1 MATAVLRG
9 SGQRRLLR
17 GHPWIY
23 RSDIQEVQGSAEP
36 GEVVDIA
43 APNRQFL
50 GRGTYNPRSQIVLRV
65 LTTEAEA
72 IDAAFLRRRIATAVA
87 RRQGLAGPEAAYRVV
102 SSEGDLLPG
111 LIVDRYGPVAVA
123 QFLTAGMD
131 RLREAT
137 LGAVE
142 SLLTPRGIY
151 LRNDA
156 SVRALEGL
164 PLERGWARGDGPEQV
179 EIREG
184 PCRFRVDVAGGQK
197 TGFFLDQR
205 ENRLAAREVAAGRTV
220 LDCFCYTGGFAVHLA
235 EAGATLVEGVDISP
249 EAVAAAEANARLNG
263 LEGRCRFRT
272 ANAFDELRAL
282 DKTRRRYDCLVLD
295 PPAFTKGKEAVGA
308 ALRGYKEI
316 NLRAMRLLRPGGIL
330 ITCSCSYHID
340 EATFLAMLE
349 EAAADAHCRMRVLAV
364 RTQAADH
371 PILLGVRE
379 TRYLKCVFLE
389 RL

>member
-23 RSDIQEVQGSAEP
+23 RSDIQEVQGSADP
-36 GEVVDIA
+36 GEVVDITA
-43 APNRQFL
+43 GNRQFL
-50 GRGTYNPRSQIVLRV
+50 GRGTYNPRSQIALRV

-72 IDAAFLRRRIATAVA
+72 VDGAFLRRRIAAAAA
-87 RRQGLAGPEAAYRVV
+87 RRQVLAGPETAYRVV

-111 LIVDRYGPVAVA
+111 LILDRYGPVVVA
-123 QFLTAGMD
+123 QFLTAGME
-131 RLREAT
+131 RLR
-137 LGAVE
+137 GAVLDVIE
-142 SLLTPRGIY
+142 ELLAPRGIY
-151 LRNDA
+151 LRNDP
-156 SVRALEGL
+156 SVRTLEGL
-164 PLERGWARGDGPEQV
+164 PLERGWARGEGPEQV

-205 ENRLAAREVAAGRTV
+205 ENRLAARELAAGRTV
-220 LDCFCYTGGFAVHLA
+220 LDCFCYSGAFAVHLA

-249 EAVAAAEANARLNG
+249 EAAAAAETNARLNG

-282 DKTRRRYDCLVLD
+282 DKTRRQFDCLILD
-295 PPAFTKGKEAVGA
+295 PPAFTKGKETVGA

-349 EAAADAHCRMRVLAV
+349 EAAGDAHCRMRVLAV

-389 RL
+389 RF

>member
-1 MATAVLRG
+1 
-9 SGQRRLLR
+9 
-17 GHPWIY
+17 
-23 RSDIQEVQGSAEP
+23 
-36 GEVVDIA
+36 
-43 APNRQFL
+43 
-50 GRGTYNPRSQIVLRV
+50 
-65 LTTEAEA
+65 
-72 IDAAFLRRRIATAVA
+72 
-87 RRQGLAGPEAAYRVV
+87 
-102 SSEGDLLPG
+102 
-111 LIVDRYGPVAVA
+111 
-123 QFLTAGMD
+123 
-131 RLREAT
+131 
-137 LGAVE
+137 
-142 SLLTPRGIY
+142 
-151 LRNDA
+151 
-156 SVRALEGL
+156 
-164 PLERGWARGDGPEQV
+164 
-179 EIREG
+179 
-184 PCRFRVDVAGGQK
+184 
-197 TGFFLDQR
+197 
-205 ENRLAAREVAAGRTV
+205 V
-220 LDCFCYTGGFAVHLA
+220 LDCFCYTGAFGVHLA

-349 EAAADAHCRMRVLAV
+349 EAAADAHCRMQVLAV

>member
-1 MATAVLRG
+1 MPTAVLRG

-23 RSDIQEVQGSAEP
+23 RSDIQEVQGAAEP

-50 GRGTYNPRSQIVLRV
+50 GRGTYNARSQIALRV

-72 IDAAFLRRRIATAVA
+72 IDAAFLRRRIAAAAA
-87 RRQGLAGPEAAYRVV
+87 RRQDLAGPEAAYRVV

-111 LIVDRYGPVAVA
+111 LILDRYGPVAVA
-123 QFLTAGMD
+123 QFLTAGIE
-131 RLREAT
+131 RLREPT
-137 LGAVE
+137 LEAIAGV
-142 SLLTPRGIY
+142 LQPRGIY

-156 SVRALEGL
+156 AVRTLEGL
-164 PLERGWARGDGPEQV
+164 PPERGWARGDGPEQV

-184 PCRFRVDVAGGQK
+184 PCRFRVDVAEGQK

-205 ENRLAAREVAAGRTV
+205 ENRLAARAFAAGREV
-220 LDCFCYTGGFAVHLA
+220 LDCFCYTGAFGVHLA
-235 EAGATLVEGVDISP
+235 EAGATLVEGVDLSP
-249 EAVAAAEANARLNG
+249 EAVAGAEVNARLNG
-263 LEGRCRFRT
+263 VEGRCRFKV

-282 DKTRRRYDCLVLD
+282 DKTRRKFDCLILD
-295 PPAFTKGKEAVGA
+295 PPAFTKGKEAVAG

-316 NLRAMRLLRPGGIL
+316 NLRAMRLLRPGGVL
-330 ITCSCSYHID
+330 ITCSCSYHVD
-340 EATFLAMLE
+340 EATFLEMLE

-389 RL
+389 RF